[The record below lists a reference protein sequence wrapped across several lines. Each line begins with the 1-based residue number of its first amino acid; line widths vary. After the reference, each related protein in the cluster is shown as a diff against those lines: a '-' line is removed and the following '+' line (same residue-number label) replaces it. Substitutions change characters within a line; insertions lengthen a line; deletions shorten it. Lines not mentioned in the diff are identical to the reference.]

1 MRLTRTL
8 VLVGAGAA
16 LAYFFDPEHGV
27 RRREKL
33 VQMWDQKVGESPLSK
48 GGETTIVT
56 PPAGMR
62 RTAGS

>member
-1 MRLTRTL
+1 MRLTKTL

-27 RRREKL
+27 RRREK
-33 VQMWDQKVGESPLSK
+33 VVRMWERKMGESPLST